1 MTFFAFSRNIAGET
15 IQGGL
20 DCRLDGNI
28 CMQHEEAQPPKEKGP
43 VFAHPSEEEFSRLL
57 DFYGISWQYEPRT
70 FPLRTDADGKVLEA
84 FSPDFYLPDYDL
96 YIELTTVKSN
106 LVAKKKRKIRLFR
119 ELYPQVNLKI
129 FYRRDYQQ
137 FFRKYGSRP

>member
-1 MTFFAFSRNIAGET
+1 
-15 IQGGL
+15 
-20 DCRLDGNI
+20 
-28 CMQHEEAQPPKEKGP
+28 MQHEEAQPPKEKGP

-70 FPLRTDADGKVLEA
+70 FPLRTDADGKVVEA